1 MSLHLQGKNVLVLAS
16 SKGLGRATAEAYANA
31 GANVMITSRSEE
43 NLQKTA
49 GEMSATADGVVA
61 YHRCDV
67 SKTEDLKQLMEATIA
82 KFGSLDVLVNNAGGP
97 PPGGFEDLTDDDWE
111 YAFQLTLMSIVR
123 TIRYALPYL
132 KESKG
137 RIVNITSSSIK
148 EPIDGLMLS
157 NVYRMGIVGLAKTL
171 SNELASEGVLIN
183 TVGPGRIDTE
193 RLRTLEGKRAEAL
206 QTTPEQVR
214 KNTEANIPLGRYGT
228 PEEFANTVLFLG
240 SGLNTY
246 VTGQMF
252 VADGGMTSSY

>member
-1 MSLHLQGKNVLVLAS
+1 MDLNLKGKNVLVLAS
-16 SKGLGRATAEAYANA
+16 SKGLGRATAEAYAKE
-31 GANVMITSRSEE
+31 GANVMITSRSEQ
-43 NLQKTA
+43 NLNKTA
-49 GEMSATADGVVA
+49 TEISENAEGTIA
-61 YHRCDV
+61 YHPCDV
-67 SKTEDLKQLMEATIA
+67 SKNDELKQLVNETVT
-82 KFGSLDVLVNNAGGP
+82 KFGGLDVLVNNAGGP

-111 YAFQLTLMSIVR
+111 WAFQLTLMSIVR

-132 KESKG
+132 KISKG

-171 SNELASEGVLIN
+171 SNEIAQDGVLIN

-193 RLRTLEGKRAEAL
+193 RVRSLDGNKAENQRISTEKVRENAEA
-206 QTTPEQVR
+206 
-214 KNTEANIPLGRYGT
+214 KIPLGRYGM

-240 SGLNTY
+240 SGMNTY